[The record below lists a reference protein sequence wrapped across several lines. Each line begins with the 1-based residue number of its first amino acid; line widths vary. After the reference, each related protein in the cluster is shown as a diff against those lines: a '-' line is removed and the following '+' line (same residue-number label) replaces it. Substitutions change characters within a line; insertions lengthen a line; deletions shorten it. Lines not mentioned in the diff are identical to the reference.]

1 MIMSAEIYNA
11 EPVVRLEDV
20 HVHFPLYQGT
30 ARVLN
35 GVNLDIKKGC
45 ITGIVGE
52 SGCGK
57 TMTSSAV
64 LQLIPKPGKVTQGH
78 IYVQGHDVVTMTRKE
93 VNEYIRGKISFVPQG
108 ARAAMNPVFTI
119 GEQISRIYRVNKG
132 MNKKEA
138 MDAAEEALKNVGIPE
153 ARKRL
158 SAYPHELSGGMCQ
171 RVLIVMGIAAG
182 PQLLIADEPT
192 TGLDVTVQ
200 AQILELITEMVAKNH
215 SSCMFITHDLG
226 VIAEIS
232 QYVAVMYG
240 GQVMEYG
247 TTEQIFCAPK
257 HPYTKR
263 LMDATL
269 RVDVRKK
276 ITSIPGIVPSAL
288 KETKGCYF
296 AERCD
301 EAEPICFAEEPPV
314 CHFGEHCV
322 KCHKVMGGCCSE

>member
-1 MIMSAEIYNA
+1 MTNTDCINS
-11 EPVVRLEDV
+11 EPVVRIEDL

-35 GVNLDIKKGC
+35 GVNLEIQKGC

-57 TMTSSAV
+57 TMASSAI
-64 LQLIPKPGKVTQGH
+64 LQLIPKPGHVVKGH
-78 IYVQGHDVVTMTRKE
+78 IYVNGHDVVTMNRKE
-93 VNEYIRGKISFVPQG
+93 INEHIRGKISFVPQG
-108 ARAAMNPVFTI
+108 ARAAMNPVFTV
-119 GEQISRIYRVNKG
+119 GEQISRIYRVNQG
-132 MNKKEA
+132 MSKKEA
-138 MDAAEEALKNVGIPE
+138 MDAAEEALKRVGIPE

-182 PQLLIADEPT
+182 STLLIADEPT

-200 AQILELITEMVAKNH
+200 AQILDMIQEMIAGNH

-240 GQVMEYG
+240 GQVVEYG
-247 TTEQIFCAPK
+247 TTEDIFLTPM

-263 LMDATL
+263 LIGATL
-269 RVDVRKK
+269 RVDVKK
-276 ITSIPGIVPSAL
+276 EITSIPGLVPSAL
-288 KETKGCYF
+288 KEIKGCYF

-301 EAEPICFAEEPPV
+301 IADAVCFEQEPPEY
-314 CHFGEHCV
+314 HFGKRCV
-322 KCHKVMGGCCSE
+322 KCHKAGGACHES

>member
-1 MIMSAEIYNA
+1 MDNMDNSRK
-11 EPVVRLEDV
+11 EPVVRLEDL
-20 HVHFPLYQGT
+20 HVEFPLYQGT

-35 GVNLDIKKGC
+35 GVNLEIKPEC

-57 TMTSSAV
+57 TMTSSAI
-64 LQLIPKPGKVTQGH
+64 LSLIPRPGRVTKGS
-78 IYVQGHDVVTMTRKE
+78 IYLHGRDIVKMNQRE
-93 VNEYIRGKISFVPQG
+93 VNDYVRGKISFVPQG

-119 GEQISRIYRVNKG
+119 GEQISRIYRINHG
-132 MNKKEA
+132 MGKQEA
-138 MDAAEEALKNVGIPE
+138 MEAAEEALRSVGIPE
-153 ARKRL
+153 PKKRL
-158 SAYPHELSGGMCQ
+158 KAYPHELSGGMCQ

-182 PQLLIADEPT
+182 TTLLIADEPT

-200 AQILELITEMVAKNH
+200 AQILDLIMDMVEKNR

-240 GQVMEYG
+240 GQVVEYG
-247 TTEQIFCAPK
+247 TTEEIFLRPR
-257 HPYTKR
+257 HPYTRR

-269 RVDVRKK
+269 RVDIKK
-276 ITSIPGIVPSAL
+276 EITSIPGIVPSAL
-288 KETKGCYF
+288 KLTKGCYF

-301 EAEPICFAEEPPV
+301 EAMPV
-314 CHFGEHCV
+314 CFEENPADYVCDGHCV
-322 KCHKVMGGCCSE
+322 KCHKYLKGGQ